1 MKTVLITGCN
11 RGLGK
16 TLVESFAK
24 EGYNIIALIR
34 NKNEDFDLFADNLC
48 KDCGITISKYYAEFS
63 EEASLNAALDEIEA
77 SGVCIDV
84 LVNNAG
90 VNLSTSP
97 MFNTDYSDVELS
109 FKINYLSVF
118 AITKRIAYG
127 MIRNS
132 NGSIINI
139 SSTISLNPG
148 MAESCYGASKAALNL
163 FTESVAQELA
173 PFNVRMNAVACGVMN
188 TDMFAAFDDK
198 TKKKSVK
205 RISLN
210 RPAELKDISNM
221 VLFLASDKASYITG
235 SILKVDGGFR

>member
-34 NKNEDFDLFADNLC
+34 KQSDEFDAFTENLC
-48 KDCGITISKYYAEFS
+48 KECGITISKYYAEFS
-63 EEASLNAALDEIEA
+63 EEASLIAALDEIEA

-97 MFNTDYSDVELS
+97 IFNTDYADVEMS
-109 FKINYLSVF
+109 FKVNYLSVF

-127 MIRNS
+127 MIRN
-132 NGSIINI
+132 NCGSIINI

-148 MAESCYGASKAALNL
+148 MAESCYGSSKAALNL

-173 PFNVRMNAVACGVMN
+173 PFNVRMNAIACGVMN
-188 TDMFAAFDDK
+188 TDMFSKMDDK
-198 TKKKSVK
+198 AQKKSLK
-205 RISLN
+205 RIGFK
-210 RPAELKDISNM
+210 RPAELNEIAEM
-221 VLFLASDKASYITG
+221 ALFLASEKSSYITG
-235 SILKVDGGFR
+235 AILKVDGGFV